1 MARWADSVE
10 FDDVA
15 NLSEAEA
22 FTDVVRPLLEFGS
35 VDFDGGATDATREV
49 VVVGFDDAATVQAFA
64 AIGHDDVD
72 VADLDEFLELRI
84 DGREGDVTALALDQR
99 VKVLG
104 TDETGDPAQDPNDLS
119 ALDGISRDAHAGS
132 LPVGDLLSVI
142 ILSSVTGMIPKR
154 VLLVVTLVVASAS
167 VFSGAASATTKP
179 LIVSGVSEWGALA
192 HQLVGSD
199 AKVVSLLT
207 DPNADPH
214 DHEATIS
221 DAANVARASVVL
233 ENGAGYDTWLTQ
245 LVGARGSKVSV
256 VNVAKL
262 MGVAS
267 GKNPHLFYNPLA
279 AIKFVKA
286 LTSLLEHRHGY
297 ANLKV
302 RSATLLAQLNAI
314 QKSVTSIATKC
325 AHVKVAASEDVTSYL
340 LQDARL
346 DIVTPEALRL
356 AVGNGVDPSV
366 RDLATAL
373 AQLKRHPAFLIDNI
387 QTATPL
393 TNELVAQAKSSHV
406 PIIKVTE
413 TMRGSDYVGF
423 ISGVVTQI
431 KGELKIEGCLA

>member
-1 MARWADSVE
+1 MILRRL
-10 FDDVA
+10 FLVA
-15 NLSEAEA
+15 
-22 FTDVVRPLLEFGS
+22 
-35 VDFDGGATDATREV
+35 
-49 VVVGFDDAATVQAFA
+49 GF
-64 AIGHDDVD
+64 
-72 VADLDEFLELRI
+72 
-84 DGREGDVTALALDQR
+84 
-99 VKVLG
+99 
-104 TDETGDPAQDPNDLS
+104 
-119 ALDGISRDAHAGS
+119 
-132 LPVGDLLSVI
+132 
-142 ILSSVTGMIPKR
+142 
-154 VLLVVTLVVASAS
+154 VVASTGVANA
-167 VFSGAASATTKP
+167 VANAGTKP

-221 DAANVARASVVL
+221 DAANVSKASVVL

-245 LVGARGSKVSV
+245 LVSARGSQVSV
-256 VNVAKL
+256 VNVGQL
-262 MGVAS
+262 MGVAP

-286 LTSLLEHRHGY
+286 LTTLLEHRHGY

-302 RSATLLAQLNAI
+302 RSAKLLGQLNAT
-314 QKSVTSIATKC
+314 QSNVEAIAAQC
-325 AHVKVAASEDVTSYL
+325 AHVKVAATEDVTSYL
-340 LQDARL
+340 LLDAKL

-373 AQLKRHPAFLIDNI
+373 NQLKKHPAFLIDNI

-393 TNELVAQAKSSHV
+393 TDELVAQAKSSHV

-413 TMRGSDYVGF
+413 TMRGTDYVGF
-423 ISGVVTQI
+423 LNGAVAKVKSD
-431 KGELKIEGCLA
+431 LKIAGCLR

>member
-1 MARWADSVE
+1 MILRR
-10 FDDVA
+10 
-15 NLSEAEA
+15 L
-22 FTDVVRPLLEFGS
+22 
-35 VDFDGGATDATREV
+35 
-49 VVVGFDDAATVQAFA
+49 AFA
-64 AIGHDDVD
+64 LSI
-72 VADLDEFLELRI
+72 
-84 DGREGDVTALALDQR
+84 TLASA
-99 VKVLG
+99 G
-104 TDETGDPAQDPNDLS
+104 LS
-119 ALDGISRDAHAGS
+119 AAAAG
-132 LPVGDLLSVI
+132 
-142 ILSSVTGMIPKR
+142 
-154 VLLVVTLVVASAS
+154 ASP
-167 VFSGAASATTKP
+167 KP

-192 HQLVGSD
+192 HELVGTD

-221 DAANVARASVVL
+221 DASNVARASVVL
-233 ENGAGYDTWLTQ
+233 ENGAGYDTWLSQ
-245 LVGARGSKVSV
+245 LVSARGSKVSV
-256 VNVAKL
+256 VNVGKL

-286 LTSLLEHRHGY
+286 LTKLLEHQRGY

-302 RSATLLAQLNAI
+302 RSQKLLAQLD
-314 QKSVTSIATKC
+314 ATQDNVETMAARC
-325 AHVKVAASEDVTSYL
+325 AHVKVAATEDVTSYL
-340 LQDARL
+340 LIDARL

-373 AQLKRHPAFLIDNI
+373 AQLKKHPAFLIDNI

-413 TMRGSDYVGF
+413 TMKGTDYVGF
-423 ISGVVTQI
+423 LNGVVTQI
-431 KGELKIEGCLA
+431 KGDLKIEGCVA